1 MLLGATHSAASMEE
15 AMPLVSEITRGVMAD
30 RTILT
35 ASLAQADMLKPL
47 MLLTRK
53 GGRACLTSTANP
65 NIDKVDLILVDVI
78 FGQKEI
84 VGNVFGGCN
93 PHADLPRLL
102 SLYRT
107 GELKLE
113 ELVTKRYALEQVN
126 EGYDDLL
133 GGRIM
138 RGMIVF

>member
-1 MLLGATHSAASMEE
+1 MRATPPLL
-15 AMPLVSEITRGVMAD
+15 
-30 RTILT
+30 
-35 ASLAQADMLKPL
+35 
-47 MLLTRK
+47 LLTRK

-65 NIDKVDLILVDVI
+65 NIDNVDLVLVDLI

-84 VGNVFGGCN
+84 VGNVFGGLN

-102 SLYRT
+102 SLYRS
-107 GELKLE
+107 GELKLK
-113 ELVTKRYALEQVN
+113 ELVTKRYTLDEVN

-133 GGRIM
+133 AGRIM

>member
-1 MLLGATHSAASMEE
+1 ML
-15 AMPLVSEITRGVMAD
+15 
-30 RTILT
+30 
-35 ASLAQADMLKPL
+35 
-47 MLLTRK
+47 
-53 GGRACLTSTANP
+53 
-65 NIDKVDLILVDVI
+65 VDLI

-84 VGNVFGGCN
+84 VGNVFGGLN

-102 SLYRT
+102 SLYRS

-113 ELVTKRYALEQVN
+113 EIVTKRYALEQVN

-133 GGRIM
+133 NGRIM

>member
-1 MLLGATHSAASMEE
+1 
-15 AMPLVSEITRGVMAD
+15 
-30 RTILT
+30 
-35 ASLAQADMLKPL
+35 MLKPL

-65 NIDKVDLILVDVI
+65 SIDKVDLILVDVI

-102 SLYRT
+102 SLYRS
-107 GELKLE
+107 GELKLA
-113 ELVTKRYALEQVN
+113 ELVTKRYSLEQVN

-133 GGRIM
+133 AGRIM

>member
-1 MLLGATHSAASMEE
+1 MDE
-15 AMPLVSEITRGVMAD
+15 AMPLVAELTRGVMAD

-35 ASLAQADMLKPL
+35 ASLATSDMLKPL

-65 NIDKVDLILVDVI
+65 NVDQVDLILVDVI

-84 VGNVFGGCN
+84 VGNVFGGYN

-102 SLYRT
+102 SLYRS

-133 GGRIM
+133 AGRIM